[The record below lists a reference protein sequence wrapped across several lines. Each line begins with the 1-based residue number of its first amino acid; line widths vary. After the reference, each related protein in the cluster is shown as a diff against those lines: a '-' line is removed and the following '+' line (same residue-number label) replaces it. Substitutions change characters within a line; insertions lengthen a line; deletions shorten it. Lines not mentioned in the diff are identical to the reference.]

1 MTQHLAIE
9 GPQVQHLAAHFP
21 LLSSLP
27 CTSKFLENVS
37 KGDVSGPALPHKQ
50 FWESP
55 VVTSSDKKK
64 SLLFLTGTRADFGKL
79 EPLAISAR
87 DAGFEV
93 TFFIT
98 GMHMLERYG
107 RTKIEVHRMP
117 GVVTHEFL
125 NQRPGD
131 PQDIILA
138 KTVIGFSDYV
148 TETRPDLVVVH
159 GDRIE
164 ALAGA
169 LVAATNYIPCAH
181 IEGGEVSGTIDEIYR
196 HCNTKLASHHFVSSE
211 DAKRRAMAM
220 GEPETAIHVIGS
232 PELDFHAGSS
242 GVTLDEV
249 KAHYDITFDDFGLVT
264 FHPVTSEQ
272 ASMGAQAQALF
283 DALES
288 SSRNFVVIA
297 PNNDPGSED
306 IFAVLDKL
314 PVDRFRQFPSM
325 RFNHFSELMKNAS
338 CMIGN
343 SSAGVREAPFLGL
356 PSLDIGTRQ
365 TNRAQSGSVFSCAAN
380 NRKTIDAFLTDNWGH
395 RHAPHTGFGEG
406 RAAERFVE
414 ILQDDDFWSQGLQKA
429 FHDIG

>member
-1 MTQHLAIE
+1 MT
-9 GPQVQHLAAHFP
+9 
-21 LLSSLP
+21 
-27 CTSKFLENVS
+27 
-37 KGDVSGPALPHKQ
+37 
-50 FWESP
+50 
-55 VVTSSDKKK
+55 TSSEERKNI
-64 SLLFLTGTRADFGKL
+64 LFLTGTRADFGKL
-79 EPLAISAR
+79 EPLAVAAR
-87 DAGFEV
+87 DAGFDV
-93 TFFIT
+93 KFFIT
-98 GMHMLERYG
+98 GMHMLDRYG

-117 GVVTHEFL
+117 GVTTHEFL

-131 PQDIILA
+131 PQDIVLA

-196 HCNTKLASHHFVSSE
+196 HCNTKLASHHFVSSAN
-211 DAKRRAMAM
+211 AKRRAMAM
-220 GEPETAIHVIGS
+220 GEPEGAIHVIGS
-232 PELDFHAGSS
+232 PELDFHAGPS
-242 GVTLDEV
+242 GVTLEEV
-249 KAHYDITFDDFGLVT
+249 KAHYDISFDDFGLVT

-272 ASMGAQAQALF
+272 VTMGAQAKALF
-283 DALES
+283 DALNAS
-288 SSRNFVVIA
+288 GRNFIVIA

-314 PVDRFRQFPSM
+314 PTDRFRQFPSM
-325 RFNHFSELMKNAS
+325 RFNHFSELMKNAAS
-338 CMIGN
+338 MVGN

-356 PSLDIGTRQ
+356 PSLDIGSRQ
-365 TNRAQSGSVFSCAAN
+365 TNRAQSGSVFSCAASD
-380 NRKTIDAFLTDNWGH
+380 RAAIDRFLSNEWGN

-414 ILQDDDFWSQGLQKA
+414 VLQNDGFWTQGLQKA
-429 FHDIG
+429 FHDLT

>member
-1 MTQHLAIE
+1 
-9 GPQVQHLAAHFP
+9 
-21 LLSSLP
+21 
-27 CTSKFLENVS
+27 
-37 KGDVSGPALPHKQ
+37 
-50 FWESP
+50 
-55 VVTSSDKKK
+55 
-64 SLLFLTGTRADFGKL
+64 
-79 EPLAISAR
+79 
-87 DAGFEV
+87 
-93 TFFIT
+93 
-98 GMHMLERYG
+98 MHMLGRYG
-107 RTKIEVHRMP
+107 RTKLEVHRMP
-117 GVVTHEFL
+117 GVTKHEFL

-131 PQDIILA
+131 PQDIVLA
-138 KTVIGFSDYV
+138 KTVTGFSDYV

-196 HCNTKLASHHFVSSE
+196 HCNTKLASHHFVSSD

-242 GVTLDEV
+242 GVSLQDV
-249 KAHYDITFDDFGLVT
+249 KDHYDITFDDFGLVT

-272 ASMGAQAQALF
+272 ATMGKQAQALF
-283 DALES
+283 EALEDS
-288 SSRNFVVIA
+288 GRNFVVIA
-297 PNNDPGSED
+297 PNNDPGSND

-314 PVDRFRQFPSM
+314 PSCRFRQFPSM

-365 TNRAQSGSVFSCAAN
+365 TNRAQSGSVFSCAATDQAAIG
-380 NRKTIDAFLTDNWGH
+380 RFLEAEWGR
-395 RHAPHTGFGEG
+395 RHQPHTGFGEG
-406 RAAERFVE
+406 NAALRFVE
-414 ILQDDDFWSQGLQKA
+414 TLQDGGFWEQGLQKA
-429 FHDIG
+429 FHDIS